1 MPAPVGR
8 RTTIAWAVGIAVHAC
23 CLTASAQDARRSF
36 LVPRGPA
43 GPSIEAFARQ
53 ADVNVLAS
61 TRSLAGITTNEVSGA
76 LSVRD
81 ALAKLIAGTG
91 LSSRITQSGT
101 IFITAPVPPP
111 AAPVN
116 SAHSARAR
124 EQSAPVGERQV
135 IVTGSRLVSRGYS
148 APSPTTVLTD
158 VEIAQSGTQV
168 IETILAQ
175 QPQFFGSIYNAAGNA
190 GSMGVVS
197 FNLRGLG
204 EQRSLTLV
212 NGRRYTIT
220 DTNSLSDLN
229 TIPAALVR
237 RVEVVTG
244 GSSAI
249 YGSDAVAGVVNFIIR
264 NDFQGMELA
273 TATKRDAR
281 TKTPANSLTLT
292 AGSNF
297 AHDSGNAVVSV
308 DYYNRGGI
316 LRSQV
321 PWAATGLADGCV
333 TPASYTDRG
342 AGVPVAVPAG
352 QSCTGA
358 GGRPGFV
365 AANSALIA
373 GGRFFGVP
381 TYGSAQSNPD
391 LDAALHAAGLAG
403 MSDFGFTFDRGSDTA
418 RPALDPA
425 DRYNNNAFNYM
436 QTPLRRVML
445 SSFVNYQFERGPTG
459 YLELHLSDSR
469 GQTVTAPAFVN
480 TTMLVDTDNPYL
492 AARDQAVLRQLDLAE
507 SGPRT
512 LRLGPRTYAT
522 TPGDGL
528 ALLGISRRNTEMAP
542 RVDDVER
549 KVFRVMVGV
558 KGDLP
563 GNMAYDG
570 YYSYARTRLTDREPN
585 NFSLSRWQDAM
596 LAAGAAAPVL
606 NPFGPGSLSPAALD
620 AVVVATT
627 SGTSNEQQVAA
638 GNLTGTVATMPAGP
652 VDFNAGFEWRHNRIV
667 MKPDAVTVA
676 QDVAGQFVSLPV
688 AGSVDVKELY
698 AEVRVPLLKDAPF
711 ARRLSLNGAGR
722 YSAYSL
728 QGLGG
733 VWTHSAGLQWQ
744 PVRDVTVRSQL
755 QRAIRAPNIGE
766 LYSSQVAETPTVN
779 DPCSNRDAAVSR
791 TAALRALCVATGVP
805 QGAVFSA
812 GVQPNVQIAAV
823 NGGNDK
829 LGPETANTITFG
841 VVYAPQRIANLA
853 FSVDYYRI
861 NLSGAIAPFGGNLQ
875 NLFDLCYNLFANAG
889 NAYCKAIHRDPSTGA
904 LMGGTAY
911 VDQTLA
917 NTGGIRT
924 EGVDINAQY
933 AFDIGGAGRI
943 DIGSHWSF
951 TRDYTFTPVQ
961 NLPTLENHC
970 VGAYGAICGMPA
982 PRWKGSTRVAW
993 HDGPLTLALH
1003 HRFIGQVMRD
1013 TLLLPLRQG
1022 KAQPNPADITAATIR
1037 AQHYVDLSF
1046 ALALP
1051 GGIALHGGVENV
1063 FDRQPPLL
1071 GSGAVT
1077 WGVGTAPGVY
1087 DIYGRSL
1094 FLALDKRF

>member
-1 MPAPVGR
+1 MR
-8 RTTIAWAVGIAVHAC
+8 RPFHVT
-23 CLTASAQDARRSF
+23 
-36 LVPRGPA
+36 RGPA
-43 GPSIEAFARQ
+43 GPSIQEFARQ

-61 TRSLAGITTNEVSGA
+61 SSSLAGIATNEVSGS
-76 LSVRD
+76 LSVSD
-81 ALAKLIAGTG
+81 ALARLLAGTG
-91 LSSRITQSGT
+91 LSSRVTPNGT
-101 IFITAPVPPP
+101 IFIMAPP
-111 AAPVN
+111 APSVRSDAKSERVD
-116 SAHSARAR
+116 
-124 EQSAPVGERQV
+124 EQQV

-190 GSMGVVS
+190 GSMGVVA

-220 DTNSLSDLN
+220 DTNSLGDLN

-264 NDFQGMELA
+264 NDFQGVDIA
-273 TATKRDAR
+273 TETKRDVR
-281 TKTPANSLTLT
+281 TRTPANTLTLT

-308 DYYNRGGI
+308 DYYHRGGI

-333 TPASYTDRG
+333 TAASYTDRG
-342 AGVPVAVPAG
+342 PGVPLAVPAG

-365 AANSALIA
+365 AANSALIG

-381 TYGSAQSNPD
+381 TYGSAQSTPG
-391 LDAALHAAGLAG
+391 LDAALRAAGLAG

-436 QTPLRRVML
+436 QTPLQRVML
-445 SSFVNYQFERGPTG
+445 SSFVNYRFERGPTG

-480 TTMLVDTDNPYL
+480 TAMLVDTNNPYL
-492 AARDQAVLRQLDLAE
+492 SARDQAVLRQLDLAE
-507 SGPRT
+507 SGPKT
-512 LRLGPRTYAT
+512 IRLGPKTYVT
-522 TPGDGL
+522 TPGDGV

-542 RVDDVER
+542 RFDDVER
-549 KVFRVMVGV
+549 KVFRAMVGL

-563 GNMAYDG
+563 GNMAYDV

-596 LAAGAAAPVL
+596 LSAGGAAPVL

-620 AVVVATT
+620 AVTVATT
-627 SGTSNEQQVAA
+627 SRTSNEQQVAA
-638 GNLTGTVATMPAGP
+638 GNLTGTVASLPAGP
-652 VDFNAGFEWRHNRIV
+652 VDVNAGFEWRHNRIV
-667 MKPDAVTVA
+667 MQPDAVDIA
-676 QDVAGQFVSLPV
+676 QDIAGQFVSLPI

-733 VWTHSAGLQWQ
+733 VWTHSAGVQWL
-744 PVRDVTVRSQL
+744 PLADVTVRSQL

-766 LYSSQVAETPTVN
+766 LYTSQVADTPTVN
-779 DPCSNRDAAVSR
+779 DPCSNRDPAVSR
-791 TAALRALCVATGVP
+791 TAALRALCIATGVP

-829 LGPETANTITFG
+829 LGPETANTITYG
-841 VVYAPQRIANLA
+841 VVYTPQRIANLA

-861 NLSGAIAPFGGNLQ
+861 NLNGAIAPFGGNLQ
-875 NLFDLCYNLFANAG
+875 NLFDLCYNVFASAG

-904 LMGGTAY
+904 LMGGSAH

-933 AFDIGGAGRI
+933 AFDIGAGRV
-943 DIGSHWSF
+943 DIGSHWSY

-961 NLPTLENHC
+961 NLTALENHC
-970 VGAYGAICGMPA
+970 AGAYGAICGMPA
-982 PRWKGSTRVAW
+982 PRWKGSTRLAW
-993 HDGPLTLALH
+993 RDGPLTLEMH

-1013 TLLLPLRQG
+1013 TVLLPLRQG
-1022 KAQPNPADITAATIR
+1022 KARPDQADITAATIK
-1037 AQHYVDLSF
+1037 AQQYVDLSF
-1046 ALALP
+1046 SLALP
-1051 GGIALHGGVENV
+1051 GGIDVHGGVDNV

-1094 FLALDKRF
+1094 FLGLKKRF